1 MEISSFQD
9 DTGGNNSSP
18 DIGVNAYGS
27 IVVPDEEPDLHES
40 PWMLKKFLAESV
52 ITLLGVFL
60 SMATIH
66 SSLFPLPLPS
76 ARATC
81 GSQLRRSRASIL
93 KMKE

>member
-1 MEISSFQD
+1 
-9 DTGGNNSSP
+9 
-18 DIGVNAYGS
+18 
-27 IVVPDEEPDLHES
+27 
-40 PWMLKKFLAESV
+40 MLKKFLAESV